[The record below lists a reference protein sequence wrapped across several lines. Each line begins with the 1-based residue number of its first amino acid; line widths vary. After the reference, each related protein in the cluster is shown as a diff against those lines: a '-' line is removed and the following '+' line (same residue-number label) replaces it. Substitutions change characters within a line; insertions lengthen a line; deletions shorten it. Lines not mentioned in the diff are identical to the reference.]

1 MVLSER
7 KKDLEKLR
15 DLLLKKSYEKKKVI
29 FMWIVDKSPFMASVQ
44 YW

>member
-15 DLLLKKSYEKKKVI
+15 DLLLKKSYEKKKSD
-29 FMWIVDKSPFMASVQ
+29 FGFRKRK
-44 YW
+44 